1 MLGVFLKQQK
11 PLKSGAFVCDRD
23 RIRTCDRLLR
33 RQMLYPAELRDL
45 ITHKNCCPKL
55 NGANLVIFSYN
66 ASVNWIFFKINFWL
80 FFNVLCY
87 R

>member
-1 MLGVFLKQQK
+1 
-11 PLKSGAFVCDRD
+11 
-23 RIRTCDRLLR
+23 
-33 RQMLYPAELRDL
+33 
-45 ITHKNCCPKL
+45 L